1 MKEERKR
8 SLDRRDFLK
17 VAVAGA
23 ATAVSGTVTGGATTP
38 ESIAGNELA
47 WMPGWQLTG
56 RIARKELSPV
66 EVVASFLRRID
77 RLDPLIHAYITVD
90 YEGALEQARNAEKA
104 IMSGARLGPLHGL
117 PVSIKDLYDTRGL
130 RTTQGSAAFADTVPD
145 RDEILV
151 ERLRRAG
158 AIIIGKTHTPEFAT
172 FPRTK
177 TFLAGECRNP
187 WNLNRITGASS
198 GGSGAAVA
206 AGMTAFS
213 IGSDGGGSTR
223 IPACFNGVFGFHPSA
238 GRIPMR
244 APRSVQM
251 ASAGPMTLHVRDA
264 ANLIQV
270 MSGSDPRDPSAIE
283 CASPS
288 FLEDL
293 DKGVEGYKI
302 AWSPDLGRIP
312 IVDRRVV
319 DKIEAGTKRFAE
331 AGAHVDSPDLYF
343 PDEAAWEVFM
353 VLNETS
359 MHRGSRLLELTRAQ
373 QAKLT
378 PPTRAMLE
386 RVRTSPLPG
395 AEDEVRALEKR
406 AEVQAWVDA
415 IFARYDLICTPVL
428 GLTAPPVP
436 DGEWQQPYSDPYYA
450 GHISTCYTYFA
461 NILGLPAASVPC
473 GFVDGLPAGMQ
484 IVGPRFAD
492 TRVMRAAQS
501 FARIQPW
508 MEKHPEI

>member
-1 MKEERKR
+1 
-8 SLDRRDFLK
+8 
-17 VAVAGA
+17 
-23 ATAVSGTVTGGATTP
+23 
-38 ESIAGNELA
+38 
-47 WMPGWQLTG
+47 
-56 RIARKELSPV
+56 
-66 EVVASFLRRID
+66 
-77 RLDPLIHAYITVD
+77 
-90 YEGALEQARNAEKA
+90 
-104 IMSGARLGPLHGL
+104 
-117 PVSIKDLYDTRGL
+117 
-130 RTTQGSAAFADTVPD
+130 
-145 RDEILV
+145 
-151 ERLRRAG
+151 
-158 AIIIGKTHTPEFAT
+158 
-172 FPRTK
+172 
-177 TFLAGECRNP
+177 
-187 WNLNRITGASS
+187 
-198 GGSGAAVA
+198 
-206 AGMTAFS
+206 MTAFS

-319 DKIEAGTKRFAE
+319 DKIEAGT
-331 AGAHVDSPDLYF
+331 
-343 PDEAAWEVFM
+343 
-353 VLNETS
+353 TS